1 MDIESRIGYYLDFA
15 VKYPHVFDNSLGQL
29 EILLDKD
36 MIISK
41 QKELYKMAEKKK
53 QPLHWYDIGIVSED
67 AWTVV
72 IRDLVR
78 FPDGSYGG
86 YIRLLNRKSGLER
99 KGKDVVILVQNNN
112 RLLIMHHF
120 RHEDRSYHWE
130 CPRGFGEDGLTAA
143 ENARKEVGEETG
155 FSVDELIQLNS
166 NNESVSYFFAKCSG
180 AYKQM
185 DKGESISKIQY
196 VTDKQFSDMIAD
208 SVIDDFY
215 TIRAYTLAKLKKLL

>member
-1 MDIESRIGYYLDFA
+1 MDIESRIDYYLDLA
-15 VKYPHVFDNSLGQL
+15 GKYPHIFDNSKGQL
-29 EILLDKD
+29 VIILDKD
-36 MIISK
+36 MIIAK
-41 QKELYKMAEKKK
+41 QKELYNTAQEKK
-53 QPLHWYDIGIVSED
+53 QPLHWYDIGVVSED

-99 KGKDVVILVQNNN
+99 RGKDVVILVQNDS
-112 RLLIMHHF
+112 RLLIMYHF
-120 RHEDRSYHWE
+120 RHDDRLYHWE

-143 ENARKEVGEETG
+143 ENACKEVSEETG
-155 FSVDELIQLNS
+155 LSVDELIQLNG
-166 NNESVSYFFAKCSG
+166 NNESVSYFLAKCSG
-180 AYKQM
+180 GYKQM

-196 VTDKQFSDMIAD
+196 VTDIQFSDMIAD